1 MLRRLILSLT
11 LVQTRSDLFWSV
23 WRLDC
28 DCYLGLY
35 ITSLNQLRT
44 WAVDKNTL
52 ASLYHVL
59 EPMMYAIVTSDNAFS
74 VSLWNFTFMEKF
86 RNFMVLFD
94 VSYGTEQLCQI
105 V

>member
-1 MLRRLILSLT
+1 
-11 LVQTRSDLFWSV
+11 
-23 WRLDC
+23 
-28 DCYLGLY
+28 
-35 ITSLNQLRT
+35 
-44 WAVDKNTL
+44 
-52 ASLYHVL
+52 VL

-74 VSLWNFTFMEKF
+74 VSLWNFTFGEKF